1 MIRRGQPSLR
11 LTTIVICGTV
21 AWLTFQP
28 GVRAGAAS
36 LVTFTI
42 DDGSP
47 SVAVRSDR
55 AVTGTNEYRD
65 YGLGTGQAGDL
76 NYCVE
81 ARLAAGSTLFVRLNR
96 KLDGSAG
103 EQRCD
108 TPEDQ
113 YGAGVQRQYVLEIR
127 NSLAC
132 AELEANGY
140 QPSPFDSSCVITA
153 GLNPRIRMGAVWAK
167 NARFPVDFLTTKPL
181 EDKATTVSYEIQSLA
196 NATITAGPGDLT
208 NVRTVSY
215 SGNARLVKFGGVP
228 SIATEAFPL
237 PFKMTLVRH

>member
-1 MIRRGQPSLR
+1 MIRRGQLSLR
-11 LTTIVICGTV
+11 TIATFGTA

-28 GVRAGAAS
+28 GTRAATAS

-42 DDGSP
+42 DDGNP
-47 SVAVRSDR
+47 AVAVRSDQE
-55 AVTGTNEYRD
+55 VTGTNEYKD
-65 YGLGTGQAGDL
+65 YGLGTGQVGDL

-108 TPEDQ
+108 TPDDQ
-113 YGAGVQRQYVLEIR
+113 YGAGVQRQYLLEIR

-140 QPSPFDSSCVITA
+140 QPSPFNGSCVVTG

-181 EDKATTVSYEIQSLA
+181 EDKATTVSYEIQSSG
-196 NATITAGPGDLT
+196 NATITPGPGDLT

-215 SGNARLVKFGGVP
+215 SGNAKLVKFGSTVP
-228 SIATEAFPL
+228 SIATEAFAL
-237 PFKMTLVRH
+237 PFKMTFVRH